1 MNDEK
6 LLEKT
11 LESNLIFDGRVIT
24 VCHNKALLSDGTTAM
39 REIVAHPGGVCV
51 AALTDEEELLFVRQ
65 YRCPYDEIVTEL
77 PAGKLER
84 GEDPLQAGIR
94 ELSEETGATAESVV
108 SLGKLYPTPGY
119 CGEVIHLYL
128 ATGLSFGEQ
137 HTDEDEFL
145 DVLRIPLAEAVEMVM
160 TDRLRDSKTQTAVL
174 KVMRMKEQGLL

>member
-11 LESNLIFDGRVIT
+11 LETNLIFDGRVIT
-24 VCHNKALLSDGTTAM
+24 VYHNKAELSDGTTAM

-51 AALTDEEELLFVRQ
+51 AALTEKDELLFVRQ

-94 ELSEETGATAESVV
+94 ELSE
-108 SLGKLYPTPGY
+108 
-119 CGEVIHLYL
+119 
-128 ATGLSFGEQ
+128 
-137 HTDEDEFL
+137 
-145 DVLRIPLAEAVEMVM
+145 
-160 TDRLRDSKTQTAVL
+160 
-174 KVMRMKEQGLL
+174 